1 VRNIKFVLEYDGTD
15 FHGWQYQPHE
25 RTVQGD
31 LEQALHQLTQEKI
44 RIVGAGR
51 TDQGVHAYGQV
62 ANFHT
67 ASTMQLSELKRAVNA
82 LTNDD
87 VHIRAISQVPSDF
100 HSRYSA
106 CAKTYAY
113 YVLHEPSPMR
123 RRYAWVLNHSLHTDD
138 MVRTT
143 QMLAGTHDF
152 RHFAVTNG
160 KDNTTCTVK
169 SIDVHTHGPQTV
181 ITITGDR
188 FLHKMVRGIVGF
200 LYDVGRER
208 FCSDDADK
216 VFAGALK
223 DMYFAPAHGLFLMA
237 VDYEPMEKGV

>member
-1 VRNIKFVLEYDGTD
+1 MRNIKLVLEYDGTD

-31 LEQALHQLTQEKI
+31 LEQALYRLTQEKT
-44 RIVGAGR
+44 RIIGAGR

-67 ASTMQLSELKRAVNA
+67 GSTMHLNELKKAINA
-82 LTNDD
+82 MTRDD
-87 VHIRAISQVPSDF
+87 VYIREISQVPSDF

-106 CAKTYAY
+106 RAKTYVY

-123 RRYAWVLNHSLHTDD
+123 RRYVWVLRRSLGTDR
-138 MVRTT
+138 MVQTAQLLT
-143 QMLAGTHDF
+143 GTHDF
-152 RHFAVTNG
+152 KHFSVTNG
-160 KDNTTCTVK
+160 KDSTTCTVTC
-169 SIDVHTHGPQTV
+169 IDVHTHGPQTV
-181 ITITGDR
+181 ITVTGDR

-208 FCSDDADK
+208 FRPDDAEK
-216 VFAGALK
+216 VFAGSLK
-223 DMYFAPAHGLFLMA
+223 DMYFAPAHGLFLME
-237 VDYEPMEKGV
+237 VQYGSNGRTT

>member
-1 VRNIKFVLEYDGTD
+1 MRNIKLVLEYDGTD
-15 FHGWQYQPHE
+15 FHGWQYQPDE

-31 LEQALHQLTQEKI
+31 LEEALHKLIQENI
-44 RIVGAGR
+44 RIIGAGR

-67 ASTMQLSELKRAVNA
+67 ASAMQLNEMKKAINAV
-82 LTNDD
+82 THDD
-87 VHIRAISQVPSDF
+87 VHVREIKEVPLDF

-106 CAKTYAY
+106 RAKTYAY
-113 YVLHEPSPMR
+113 YVLHEASPMR

-138 MVRTT
+138 MVMTT
-143 QMLAGTHDF
+143 KMICGTHDF

-160 KDNTTCTVK
+160 KNSTTCTIK
-169 SIDVHTHGPQTV
+169 SIDVHTRGPQTV
-181 ITITGDR
+181 ITVTGDR

-208 FCSDDADK
+208 FHPNDADK
-216 VFAGALK
+216 VFSGTLK
-223 DMYFAPAHGLFLMA
+223 DMYFAPAHGLFLME
-237 VDYEPMEKGV
+237 VHYESTERAI

>member
-1 VRNIKFVLEYDGTD
+1 MRNIKLVLEYDGTD

-31 LEQALHQLTQEKI
+31 LEQALHKLTQEKI
-44 RIVGAGR
+44 RIIGAGR
-51 TDQGVHAYGQV
+51 TDQGVHAYGQA

-67 ASTMQLSELKRAVNA
+67 ASAMQISEMKKAINA
-82 LTNDD
+82 LTHDD
-87 VHIRAISQVPSDF
+87 VHIREISHVPSDF

-106 CAKTYAY
+106 RAKTYAY

-123 RRYAWVLNHSLHTDD
+123 RRYAWVLSHSLHTDD
-138 MVRTT
+138 MVRTAK
-143 QMLAGTHDF
+143 MLTGTHDF
-152 RHFAVTNG
+152 KHFAVTNG
-160 KDNTTCTVK
+160 KNSTTCTIKNIAVQT
-169 SIDVHTHGPQTV
+169 DGPQTV

-208 FCSDDADK
+208 FRPDDADE

-223 DMYFAPAHGLFLMA
+223 DMYFAPAHGLFLIE
-237 VDYEPMEKGV
+237 VHYECMERTV

>member
-1 VRNIKFVLEYDGTD
+1 VRNIKLVLEYDGTD
-15 FHGWQYQPHE
+15 FHGWQYQPNE
-25 RTVQGD
+25 RTVQGE
-31 LEQALHQLTQEKI
+31 LEQVLCQLTQDKI

-67 ASTMQLSELKRAVNA
+67 TSDMQLSRMKRAINA
-82 LTNDD
+82 VVHDD
-87 VHIRAISQVPSDF
+87 IHIREIDEVPSDF

-106 CAKTYAY
+106 RAKTYAY

-123 RRYAWVLNHSLHTDD
+123 RRYAWILTHSLDTDN

-143 QMLAGTHDF
+143 RALTGTHDF
-152 RHFAVTNG
+152 KHFSVTNG
-160 KDNTTCTVK
+160 KNNTMCTII
-169 SIDVHTHGPQTV
+169 SINVHTRGPQTV
-181 ITITGDR
+181 ITVTGDR

-208 FCSDDADK
+208 FLPHDADE

-223 DMYFAPAHGLFLMA
+223 DMYFAPAHGLFLME
-237 VDYEPMEKGV
+237 VLYESRGSTV

>member
-1 VRNIKFVLEYDGTD
+1 MTNIKLVLEYDGTD
-15 FHGWQYQPHE
+15 FHGWQYQPNE

-31 LEQALHQLTQEKI
+31 LEQALHKLMQDKI
-44 RIVGAGR
+44 RIIGAGR

-67 ASTMQLSELKRAVNA
+67 ASAMQLSEMKKAINA

-87 VHIRAISQVPSDF
+87 IYIREISHVPLDF

-106 CAKTYAY
+106 RAKTYAY

-123 RRYAWVLNHSLHTDD
+123 RRYAWVLSHLLHTGD

-143 QMLAGTHDF
+143 KMLTGTHDF
-152 RHFAVTNG
+152 KHFSVTNG
-160 KDNTTCTVK
+160 KNSTTCTIK
-169 SIDVHTHGPQTV
+169 SIDVHTDGPQTV

-208 FCSDDADK
+208 FCPDDTDE

-223 DMYFAPAHGLFLMA
+223 DMYFAPAHGLFLMEVYYESMERA
-237 VDYEPMEKGV
+237 V